1 MNIGEERVWKDLKD
15 DGIADFQAEKMGLS
29 FCENCEDY
37 TEDNVR
43 DLSKGCT
50 GDPDTWEAPDPVG
63 YCVECGG
70 EKSECN

>member
-1 MNIGEERVWKDLKD
+1 MNTGEKSVWESLIEN
-15 DGIADFQAEKMGLS
+15 GSASFQAGKMGLS

-50 GDPDTWEAPDPVG
+50 GDPDTWEAPNPVG
-63 YCVECGG
+63 YCVQCAK
-70 EKSECN
+70 EK